1 MTTIEIIALI
11 GAIIVPVKIIML
23 LKGQKFWFETVTEK
37 YWGNAVT
44 TTILSLLAVA
54 VLLFFLL
61 QELTIVQIWAGAV
74 FGMALTSLAL
84 APFSKWMLGVEKK
97 WFTETNVFKTGW
109 VSLIVWIAL
118 IVWVLYSLFV

>member
-1 MTTIEIIALI
+1 MTPIEIIALI

-23 LKGQKFWFETVTEK
+23 LKGQKFWFEKVTEK

-44 TTILSLLAVA
+44 TTILSLLAVI

-61 QELTIVQIWAGAV
+61 KELTIVQIWAGAV

-84 APFSKWMLGVEKK
+84 APFSKWMLGVEKR
-97 WFTETNVFKTGW
+97 WFAETNVIKTGW
-109 VSLIVWIAL
+109 VAA
-118 IVWVLYSLFV
+118 IVWVVLVCWVLYALFI

>member
-1 MTTIEIIALI
+1 MTPIEIIALI
-11 GAIIVPVKIIML
+11 GAIIVPIKIIML
-23 LKGQKFWFETVTEK
+23 LKGQNFWFEKVTEK

-44 TTILSLLAVA
+44 TTILSLLAVV

-61 QELTIVQIWAGAV
+61 QELTIIQIWAGAI

-97 WFTETNVFKTGW
+97 WFTETNVLKTGW
-109 VSLIVWIAL
+109 IALIAWLAL
-118 IVWVLYSLFV
+118 IVWVLITLFS

>member
-1 MTTIEIIALI
+1 MTPIEIIALI
-11 GAIIVPVKIIML
+11 GAIIVPVKIVML

-61 QELTIVQIWAGAV
+61 KELTIIQIWAGAV
-74 FGMALTSLAL
+74 FGMALTSLGF

-97 WFTETNVFKTGW
+97 WFTETNVLKTG
-109 VSLIVWIAL
+109 WIAL
-118 IVWVLYSLFV
+118 IVWLSLITWVLYSLFV

>member
-1 MTTIEIIALI
+1 MTVIEIIALI

-23 LKGQKFWFETVTEK
+23 LKGQKFWFENVTEK

-44 TTILSLLAVA
+44 TTTLSLLVVV

-61 QELTIVQIWAGAV
+61 QELTIIQIWAGAI

-97 WFTETNVFKTGW
+97 WFTETNVLKTGW
-109 VSLIVWIAL
+109 IALIVWIVL
-118 IVWVLYSLFV
+118 IVWVLYSLFL